1 MLYSITAHD
10 YLTMIFPHD
19 VDSEPRMTRALD
31 V

>member
-10 YLTMIFPHD
+10 YLTMLFPHD
-19 VDSEPRMTRALD
+19 VEKQPQMTRALD